1 MAICLSRLLPTVSPT
16 KKCPVRPL
24 MLRIECVSVPIANMV
39 AELPDLPSLIS
50 TILAGQLQLEDRSAR
65 SISN

>member
-1 MAICLSRLLPTVSPT
+1 
-16 KKCPVRPL
+16 
-24 MLRIECVSVPIANMV
+24 MLRGECVSVPIANMV